1 MYLHICAGI
10 FESPSFENAILPYI
24 AYRFYQQIHL
34 LHPFAG
40 RKRATAT
47 RRVSLQAR
55 LLDDGEGG
63 LLLAAACTCSPAGHH
78 SHVRPVCF
86 RFFGLVF
93 LRIRIQR

>member
-10 FESPSFENAILPYI
+10 FESPSFENASLPYI

-78 SHVRPVCF
+78 
-86 RFFGLVF
+86 LM
-93 LRIRIQR
+93 